1 VFPSPYDKL
10 FVLSG
15 EVICYFFIYVCLFS
29 IVRFEVSWDSGRD
42 DDVIEFLTTKQDL
55 PCFQPSTDSIFSNWT
70 KRFNVTNK

>member
-1 VFPSPYDKL
+1 MYVHKL

-15 EVICYFFIYVCLFS
+15 EVICYFSFYVCLFS

-55 PCFQPSTDSIFSNWT
+55 PWSKLMFSCDSI
-70 KRFNVTNK
+70 